1 MCIICSRVHDLQPCF
16 DFYHAISMFICKVET
31 GTAGTT
37 CTCCGVD
44 GCSPTWVSLRRH
56 QCPSQWAKAGGR
68 WAGESMALIDF
79 HGAWEKWFSS
89 WNIFCPWS
97 FCWNMNAVVFFEWG
111 IYFGETLY
119 YNHARLHRILQKSIL
134 QLNWKKKSHRIFGFW
149 GEVFFVWKLR
159 SVRMFFQLLLLS
171 IDFHL
176 SQGRVRQ
183 QLARGNKRQNKEKLF
198 QLLFIMQNLSKNQFL
213 GVRKNPPHAGIVKP
227 QYSMYVAFTCFWYH
241 CMWQY
246 HWATNT

>member
-1 MCIICSRVHDLQPCF
+1 MICNPVSTSIMLFLCLFARWKQVLQVPRVPV
-16 DFYHAISMFICKVET
+16 AGSMAVPPP
-31 GTAGTT
+31 G
-37 CTCCGVD
+37 
-44 GCSPTWVSLRRH
+44 VSLRRH

-159 SVRMFFQLLLLS
+159 SVRMFFQLLAINRLS
-171 IDFHL
+171 FVP
-176 SQGRVRQ
+176 GKGP
-183 QLARGNKRQNKEKLF
+183 ATAGKRK
-198 QLLFIMQNLSKNQFL
+198 
-213 GVRKNPPHAGIVKP
+213 
-227 QYSMYVAFTCFWYH
+227 
-241 CMWQY
+241 
-246 HWATNT
+246 